1 MKEEILSLTLQLQD
15 FLTNAKVIAVHPYS
29 KGIDAVKM
37 LTDVLL
43 HVETMVAAI
52 NRLPD
57 DNVEETIDQ

>member
-15 FLTNAKVIAVHPYS
+15 FLTNAKVIATHPYS
-29 KGIDAVKM
+29 KGIDAAKM

-43 HVETMVAAI
+43 HIDAMVEAI

>member
-1 MKEEILSLTLQLQD
+1 MKEEILTLTLQLQD
-15 FLTNAKVIAVHPYS
+15 FLTNAKVIATHPYS
-29 KGIDAVKM
+29 KGIDDVKM

-43 HVETMVAAI
+43 HIDTMIETI